1 MIVAERKQKTILDR
15 FDKFG
20 EAMPDGRL
28 TAPSD
33 GKVYRLREAYLVFI
47 LWKLYSTLKVR
58 LYNLLCHFTT
68 LIVLLLQ
75 I

>member
-33 GKVYRLREAYLVFI
+33 GPVYRLRDAI
-47 LWKLYSTLKVR
+47 LLSKQLGRPLSQDEMKKFEV
-58 LYNLLCHFTT
+58 
-68 LIVLLLQ
+68 
-75 I
+75 